1 MELHWILWLN
11 FLENT
16 SKNHNILSVFNLY
29 DLSMDQNTI
38 LQEFSTITTKEQLT
52 ETYQKYL
59 GKNGL
64 LSAELKNLASLSL
77 EEKKEK
83 GKKLTDLRQSIEE
96 IFEKKEK
103 EFLLDEV
110 NELLQKDA
118 VDLFVPAKTLEEGY
132 FSLSAKTRRETE
144 EIAQSMGF
152 IVEMGNEVV
161 TKFENFE
168 SVNIP
173 ITHPATEMHDTIYVD
188 KKDERGENYV
198 LRTHTSSAQNY
209 ILRKYGAPVK
219 AVVPGKTYRFDEM
232 DATHDVMFYQFEGI
246 YVDKNISMANFKD
259 VLTTFLTMILE
270 KEVEIRMR
278 PGYFPF
284 VEPGVEVDARYEYY
298 NMKTGKKELSNW
310 IEILGAG
317 MIHENVLKAADINPE
332 EGRTGFAFG
341 LGLTRMVAVKYGIK
355 DIRLFTNG
363 DLRFSHSF

>member
-1 MELHWILWLN
+1 
-11 FLENT
+11 
-16 SKNHNILSVFNLY
+16 
-29 DLSMDQNTI
+29 
-38 LQEFSTITTKEQLT
+38 
-52 ETYQKYL
+52 
-59 GKNGL
+59 
-64 LSAELKNLASLSL
+64 
-77 EEKKEK
+77 
-83 GKKLTDLRQSIEE
+83 
-96 IFEKKEK
+96 
-103 EFLLDEV
+103 
-110 NELLQKDA
+110 
-118 VDLFVPAKTLEEGY
+118 
-132 FSLSAKTRRETE
+132 
-144 EIAQSMGF
+144 
-152 IVEMGNEVV
+152 MGNEVV

-310 IEILGAG
+310 VEILGAG